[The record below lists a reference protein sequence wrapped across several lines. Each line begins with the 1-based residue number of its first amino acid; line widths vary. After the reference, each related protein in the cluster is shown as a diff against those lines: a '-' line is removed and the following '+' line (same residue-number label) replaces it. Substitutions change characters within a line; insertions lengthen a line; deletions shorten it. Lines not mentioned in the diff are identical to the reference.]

1 MDKKKTTGLAAQEKL
16 TEIENN
22 VGLYNVDIN
31 IPLRSGYYTS
41 TTAHAAIP
49 SEIRKLGLIITY
61 KTDSTTSVTEQF
73 TGSNLSAWT
82 TETNWTNVGSEGG
95 NKILEW
101 HTDSA
106 TTRKQILASD
116 RKKGMQISYKHP
128 DYGWINEQYKGTS
141 LTDSQWGLDVNWVKL
156 PNKEDLIQEVE
167 KRLPYMWLT
176 WNTDVATTRKQV
188 PLERRRQGMLIIYQN
203 AEKVWICEQYTHT
216 YFIDDRWGNDSYWI
230 KYVNSSDINDI
241 FDNISSLAV
250 FSKRDINQ
258 IPLTN
263 GYHINNKQGVTVVDL
278 TPIEDEGCAYA
289 IIEMEPF
296 KNYFIQGVG
305 GSNSEYFLWS
315 VTDSNNKVLAS
326 SGPKVNTG
334 LNPIVI
340 DSLKYAVGSKL
351 IINAKIN
358 NSVSGFVGVKDN
370 DGPFVLKE
378 ITSATMSSGEL
389 KVERVGELYFY
400 EPSKELRYVVYFTSN
415 TVFSVIKVNDIFD
428 GKKLLYNGEYVVF
441 DNANSRFIPYNDKIY
456 FDKLNYSL
464 FNRKYKNYKGDIYA
478 KSPLPSNPTVG
489 DFYIVKEESLSIMIW
504 GIETSYNSILY
515 YNGDTFISE
524 KALFLQD
531 LTTPNMH
538 KYDVCI
544 VGGGA
549 GGIGAAY
556 ALKDSGLKVCL
567 IEREASLGGTHINAY
582 IQEWLPTPAAPFIKT
597 LVENNSSIFT
607 ISGAGGDYN
616 KTLYWNYK
624 TQQRK
629 GQIQFD
635 RLRLSELYYD
645 ELSPTIDIF
654 LNTELTDAY
663 ANNGICEYITAKNRL
678 TGGDFK
684 IYANKFIDACSYLCQ
699 KANGVENTGWYIGSD
714 GKDRFNEDFYEDGEG
729 PDRYAINPL
738 EIAFRV
744 GKDIDGS
751 EDISKY
757 PVIPG
762 VNTSING
769 YFSDRANTS
778 FRLYSTSTGSNLS
791 TQRFIDEGYESSY
804 QQGLI
809 NAKACWALLKKRDS
823 SLLSLKYD
831 RPAPILGI
839 RERCRILCDKM
850 MVQNDLNVR
859 VTSETDILGQK
870 IIALSTWYVD
880 IHGKPASKSIPCD
893 CCGIPYDCII
903 PKNLKNVLISCN
915 SLGASHIAA
924 AQIRLTKTIMSV
936 GYAAGFAIIDTIS
949 KDDVRDAD
957 ISYIQD
963 AIQIRELIRVMETL
977 YDTY

>member
-1 MDKKKTTGLAAQEKL
+1 M
-16 TEIENN
+16 
-22 VGLYNVDIN
+22 
-31 IPLRSGYYTS
+31 RSGYYTS

-428 GKKLLYNGEYVVF
+428 GKNC
-441 DNANSRFIPYNDKIY
+441 
-456 FDKLNYSL
+456 
-464 FNRKYKNYKGDIYA
+464 
-478 KSPLPSNPTVG
+478 
-489 DFYIVKEESLSIMIW
+489 YIMV
-504 GIETSYNSILY
+504 
-515 YNGDTFISE
+515 
-524 KALFLQD
+524 
-531 LTTPNMH
+531 NMW
-538 KYDVCI
+538 
-544 VGGGA
+544 
-549 GGIGAAY
+549 
-556 ALKDSGLKVCL
+556 CL
-567 IEREASLGGTHINAY
+567 IMQIVDLYLIMTKY
-582 IQEWLPTPAAPFIKT
+582 I
-597 LVENNSSIFT
+597 
-607 ISGAGGDYN
+607 
-616 KTLYWNYK
+616 
-624 TQQRK
+624 
-629 GQIQFD
+629 
-635 RLRLSELYYD
+635 
-645 ELSPTIDIF
+645 
-654 LNTELTDAY
+654 
-663 ANNGICEYITAKNRL
+663 
-678 TGGDFK
+678 
-684 IYANKFIDACSYLCQ
+684 
-699 KANGVENTGWYIGSD
+699 
-714 GKDRFNEDFYEDGEG
+714 
-729 PDRYAINPL
+729 
-738 EIAFRV
+738 
-744 GKDIDGS
+744 
-751 EDISKY
+751 
-757 PVIPG
+757 
-762 VNTSING
+762 SIN
-769 YFSDRANTS
+769 
-778 FRLYSTSTGSNLS
+778 
-791 TQRFIDEGYESSY
+791 
-804 QQGLI
+804 
-809 NAKACWALLKKRDS
+809 
-823 SLLSLKYD
+823 
-831 RPAPILGI
+831 
-839 RERCRILCDKM
+839 
-850 MVQNDLNVR
+850 
-859 VTSETDILGQK
+859 
-870 IIALSTWYVD
+870 
-880 IHGKPASKSIPCD
+880 
-893 CCGIPYDCII
+893 
-903 PKNLKNVLISCN
+903 
-915 SLGASHIAA
+915 
-924 AQIRLTKTIMSV
+924 
-936 GYAAGFAIIDTIS
+936 
-949 KDDVRDAD
+949 
-957 ISYIQD
+957 
-963 AIQIRELIRVMETL
+963 
-977 YDTY
+977 